1 VRLFTTVPCS
11 MISLQQILKDGVP
24 PGSDTANGHD
34 VVLVSAIEFP
44 LLNEPTW
51 VVEFEVEPTEV
62 YFDCDDGSEI
72 INQLPLEEQKID
84 WSDKPLATVLSKYND
99 VEVRTGYGLYVKR
112 VKPEQ
117 VKRVTFQLHLDSD
130 LSTTHVRMDLTA

>member
-1 VRLFTTVPCS
+1 MRLFTTVPCS
-11 MISLQQILKDGVP
+11 IMSLQQILKDGVSP
-24 PGSDTANGHD
+24 SSDTANGHSA
-34 VVLVSAIEFP
+34 VLVSAIEFP
-44 LLNEPTW
+44 LLNEPSW

-72 INQLPLEEQKID
+72 LEQLPPEEQRIA
-84 WSDKPLATVLSKYND
+84 WSDKPLAAVLDRYSI
-99 VEVRTGYGLYVKR
+99 EIRTGYGLYVKR

-130 LSTTHVRMDLTA
+130 FTAHIRMDLTA

>member
-1 VRLFTTVPCS
+1 
-11 MISLQQILKDGVP
+11 MMSLQQILKDGVSP
-24 PGSDTANGHD
+24 SSDTANGHD
-34 VVLVSAIEFP
+34 AVLVSAIEFP
-44 LLNEPTW
+44 LLNEPSW

-72 INQLPLEEQKID
+72 LEQLPPEEQKID

-112 VKPEQ
+112 VKPGQ
-117 VKRVTFQLHLDSD
+117 IKRVTFQLHLDSD
-130 LSTTHVRMDLTA
+130 LSTTHIRMDLTA

>member
-1 VRLFTTVPCS
+1 MRLFTTVPCS
-11 MISLQQILKDGVP
+11 MMSLQQILKDGVSP
-24 PGSDTANGHD
+24 SSDTANGHD
-34 VVLVSAIEFP
+34 AVLVSAIEFP
-44 LLNEPTW
+44 LLNEPSW

-72 INQLPLEEQKID
+72 LEQLPPEEQKID

-112 VKPEQ
+112 VKPGQ
-117 VKRVTFQLHLDSD
+117 IKRVTFQLHLDSD
-130 LSTTHVRMDLTA
+130 LSTTHIRMDLTA

>member
-11 MISLQQILKDGVP
+11 MMSLQQILKDGVSP
-24 PGSDTANGHD
+24 SSDTANGHD
-34 VVLVSAIEFP
+34 AVLVSAIEFP
-44 LLNEPTW
+44 LLNEPSW

-72 INQLPLEEQKID
+72 LEQLPPEEQKID

-112 VKPEQ
+112 VKPGQ
-117 VKRVTFQLHLDSD
+117 IKRVTFQLHLDSD
-130 LSTTHVRMDLTA
+130 LSTTHIRMDLTA